1 MENRLDP
8 STWPVLKTTFTNT
21 FLSKKRAEWESI
33 FDGTDACVTPVLTQT
48 ELEENGFDQRVPVTL
63 RSSPGLALAD
73 GASEEK
79 DVAIRSAKGQGG
91 GVEGEG
97 WDEKGLSPG
106 VGGEE
111 VLGQWL
117 GWRRGRQ
124 FDVVN
129 GGLVKKEEGKL

>member
-1 MENRLDP
+1 M
-8 STWPVLKTTFTNT
+8 
-21 FLSKKRAEWESI
+21 
-33 FDGTDACVTPVLTQT
+33 TPVLTQT
-48 ELEENGFDQRVPVTL
+48 ELEKNGFDQRVPVTL

-73 GASEEK
+73 GASEET
-79 DVAIRSAKGQGG
+79 DLAVRSAKGQGV

-124 FDVVN
+124 FDVVD